1 VVYSNCMKSI
11 VPGAAVLAAAIS
23 LSPTPLAAPA
33 ATLNG
38 SERATPYVAAF
49 DPIFGTSGIPRS
61 GTMTLV
67 VNDGSISGKYTGT
80 SDGPD
85 PLDNRTV
92 PVIGTVS
99 QNDGYVQLYIG
110 TELALRGTM
119 SADGTIVGTADD
131 DGRLYD
137 FTAAPRPG

>member
-1 VVYSNCMKSI
+1 
-11 VPGAAVLAAAIS
+11 
-23 LSPTPLAAPA
+23 
-33 ATLNG
+33 
-38 SERATPYVAAF
+38 
-49 DPIFGTSGIPRS
+49 
-61 GTMTLV
+61 MTLV
-67 VNDGSISGKYTGT
+67 VNDGSISGNYTGT
-80 SDGPD
+80 SAGPD
-85 PLDNRTV
+85 PLDNHTV

-99 QNDGYVQLYIG
+99 QDGGYVQLYIG

>member
-1 VVYSNCMKSI
+1 MKPFAHCAAL
-11 VPGAAVLAAAIS
+11 VAVAVLVSAG
-23 LSPTPLAAPA
+23 PLAAPA
-33 ATLNG
+33 ATTNTG
-38 SERATPYVAAF
+38 ERTTPYVAAF
-49 DPIFGTSGIPRS
+49 DPIYGTSGTPRS

-80 SDGPD
+80 SVGPD
-85 PLDNRTV
+85 PLDNHTV
-92 PVIGTVS
+92 PVIGTIS
-99 QNDGYVQLYIG
+99 QDDGYVQLFIG
-110 TELALRGTM
+110 MEFTLRGTM

>member
-1 VVYSNCMKSI
+1 MKA
-11 VPGAAVLAAAIS
+11 VLPGAAVLAAAIS
-23 LSPTPLAAPA
+23 LSASPFPAPA

-38 SERATPYVAAF
+38 SERTTPYVAAF

-67 VNDGSISGKYTGT
+67 MNDGSISGNYTGT
-80 SDGPD
+80 SAGPD
-85 PLDNRTV
+85 PLDNHTV

-99 QNDGYVQLYIG
+99 QDGGYVQLYIG